1 MSDRLVSIVPGK
13 PMYTPTKEFRSQTI
27 KICYQKA
34 FGGGTHSTLSP
45 ALHFQGPR
53 PPMIARYLAVAPL
66 SDVMG
71 LKTMGIFR
79 IEQQKIV
86 KPNLHTVV
94 SEPLVWT
101 NF

>member
-1 MSDRLVSIVPGK
+1 MSVRLLSIVPGK
-13 PMYTPTKEFRSQTI
+13 PMYTPTKEFRSQTL

-66 SDVMG
+66 SDAMG
-71 LKTMGIFR
+71 FKAMGIFR
-79 IEQQKIV
+79 IEQQ
-86 KPNLHTVV
+86 
-94 SEPLVWT
+94 
-101 NF
+101 

>member
-1 MSDRLVSIVPGK
+1 MTNRYPCWGLQTPAQFTPGLV
-13 PMYTPTKEFRSQTI
+13 E
-27 KICYQKA
+27 ICYQKA

-79 IEQQKIV
+79 IEQQ
-86 KPNLHTVV
+86 
-94 SEPLVWT
+94 
-101 NF
+101 

>member
-1 MSDRLVSIVPGK
+1 
-13 PMYTPTKEFRSQTI
+13 
-27 KICYQKA
+27 
-34 FGGGTHSTLSP
+34 
-45 ALHFQGPR
+45 
-53 PPMIARYLAVAPL
+53 MIARYLAVAPL

>member
-34 FGGGTHSTLSP
+34 FGGGTHKTLSP
-45 ALHFQGPR
+45 TLHFKGPR

-66 SDVMG
+66 SNVMG

-79 IEQQKIV
+79 IEQQ
-86 KPNLHTVV
+86 
-94 SEPLVWT
+94 
-101 NF
+101 